1 MTRPF
6 LDQPIQFGP
15 SEKLSARFNILTTLA
30 CSSALCD
37 LATLKTRRS
46 PLRVCVASMSDL
58 DFVDEACQ
66 ARVTIGDGG
75 LDVVTLYRIWK

>member
-1 MTRPF
+1 
-6 LDQPIQFGP
+6 
-15 SEKLSARFNILTTLA
+15 
-30 CSSALCD
+30 
-37 LATLKTRRS
+37 
-46 PLRVCVASMSDL
+46 VASMSDL